1 MNININ
7 NYKESSEKYSSIEI
21 KIKPVKN
28 KYGQF
33 INIKKEE
40 EDIIIYILTIIKKK
54 LKQLQLTKN
63 TKFQK

>member
-7 NYKESSEKYSSIEI
+7 DYKESSEKYSSIEI

>member
-7 NYKESSEKYSSIEI
+7 DYKESSEKYSSIEI

-40 EDIIIYILTIIKKK
+40 DIIIYILTIIKKK